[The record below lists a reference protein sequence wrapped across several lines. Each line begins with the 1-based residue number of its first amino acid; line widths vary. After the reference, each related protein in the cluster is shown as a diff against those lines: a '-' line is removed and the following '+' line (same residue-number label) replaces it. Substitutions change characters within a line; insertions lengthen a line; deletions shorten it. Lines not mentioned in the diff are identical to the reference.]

1 LERKG
6 SRERDHVHAR
16 RGWTIVLI
24 YVVERTMLTVYFS
37 TDMLLFVICG
47 GLIFEALRLVFGFF
61 G

>member
-1 LERKG
+1 VPTPGADGQLCPFTCWKDDANIPR
-6 SRERDHVHAR
+6 V
-16 RGWTIVLI
+16 
-24 YVVERTMLTVYFS
+24 

>member
-1 LERKG
+1 MRVDFLQ
-6 SRERDHVHAR
+6 
-16 RGWTIVLI
+16 
-24 YVVERTMLTVYFS
+24 RTTADFLD